1 MGVKWI
7 CALFLLLAIANIAI
21 EATPSKPETIIR
33 ERRSLNEFDSAAA
46 SMVRKKRA
54 FAYSSSSTSNSGT
67 GQGTTQ
73 TVTSEDGAAVVSTST
88 SGNPSGGS
96 FAYSTT
102 SDPDNPGQVIYTYT
116 DSTGKKIT
124 GRAPAQNFQTNVG
137 AFPLYQSLFSNLAYG
152 FNLQAFVQD
161 YIKSIQAQQATIQ
174 AQIQSSLP
182 TFYGMNNFGGYGGVP
197 NFFSNN
203 FPFANN
209 DVVRN
214 GMSHGPNANS
224 DYAASSASVGS
235 DGSSQYGVIGSDSGE
250 TTYYETAPATSGG
263 NYRSTSSSSSSSSG
277 VGPDGKRYSHK
288 STETMVNDNGKVTR
302 KKLEE

>member
-124 GRAPAQNFQTNVG
+124 GRAPAQNFQTN
-137 AFPLYQSLFSNLAYG
+137 
-152 FNLQAFVQD
+152 D

>member
-33 ERRSLNEFDSAAA
+33 ERRSLNEFDSGAA
-46 SMVRKKRA
+46 SIVRKKRA

-73 TVTSEDGAAVVSTST
+73 TVTSGDGAAVVSTST

-124 GRAPAQNFQTNVG
+124 GRAPAENFQTN
-137 AFPLYQSLFSNLAYG
+137 
-152 FNLQAFVQD
+152 D

-277 VGPDGKRYSHK
+277 VGPDGKSYSHK

>member
-7 CALFLLLAIANIAI
+7 CALFLLLAIANIAV

-73 TVTSEDGAAVVSTST
+73 TVTSGDGAAVVSTST

-102 SDPDNPGQVIYTYT
+102 TDPDNPGQVIYTYT

-124 GRAPAQNFQTNVG
+124 GRAPAENFQTN
-137 AFPLYQSLFSNLAYG
+137 
-152 FNLQAFVQD
+152 D

-197 NFFSNN
+197 NFFPNN

-288 STETMVNDNGKVTR
+288 STETVVNDNGKVTR

>member
-33 ERRSLNEFDSAAA
+33 ERRSLSEFDSAAA

-73 TVTSEDGAAVVSTST
+73 TVTSGDGAAVVSTST

-96 FAYSTT
+96 FAYSTRT
-102 SDPDNPGQVIYTYT
+102 DPDNPGQVIYTYT

-124 GRAPAQNFQTNVG
+124 GRAPAENFQTN
-137 AFPLYQSLFSNLAYG
+137 
-152 FNLQAFVQD
+152 D

-214 GMSHGPNANS
+214 GMSHGPSANS

-277 VGPDGKRYSHK
+277 VGRDGKRYSHK
-288 STETMVNDNGKVTR
+288 SAETVVNDNGKVTR